1 VCRAREHQQ
10 SVCYP
15 ILEEVLKS
23 KERPIQ
29 GNYPGVC
36 LGGSYSSLVRRGV
49 YNNGVSGPRPTTH
62 AVQQVYNMNFW

>member
-1 VCRAREHQQ
+1 MV
-10 SVCYP
+10 
-15 ILEEVLKS
+15 EEAEKS

-49 YNNGVSGPRPTTH
+49 QQRRLRPQ
-62 AVQQVYNMNFW
+62 ADYNMQYEKFTT